1 MLGIL
6 EYVIGMLRIL
16 ANEVEDPEDGEER
29 ICTSSVACGDTYCPP
44 PFCPLR
50 GHFPR
55 WGNHPRGGR
64 HAGKE
69 GRA

>member
-16 ANEVEDPEDGEER
+16 ANEVEDEEAGWSDGE
-29 ICTSSVACGDTYCPP
+29 I
-44 PFCPLR
+44 LR
-50 GHFPR
+50 FAQDD
-55 WGNHPRGGR
+55 RG
-64 HAGKE
+64 E